1 MARIAFRS
9 GLGSLALLVLLA
21 ILLTATTLHAAEQ
34 PAIKVSV
41 VAILATD
48 KNNIV
53 DPKLDSIAQ
62 EIQTRL
68 DNKLTGFKLAKMS
81 CKSLKV
87 GDKDTFELVNDQV
100 VTVTVLERM
109 DKDNKVSVKVAP
121 PLLGEITYMTT
132 CGKFLPIITRY
143 RTKNDELLILAVR
156 VQPCPGKKSCGSTRT
171 P

>member
-1 MARIAFRS
+1 MALVSSSLQRKSLVF
-9 GLGSLALLVLLA
+9 LALLT
-21 ILLTATTLHAAEQ
+21 ILLTGPATLQAADEV
-34 PAIKVSV
+34 IKVSV
-41 VAILATD
+41 VAILATSKD
-48 KNNIV
+48 TVV

-68 DNKLTGFKLAKMS
+68 DGKLTGFRLAKMS

-87 GDKDTFELVNDQV
+87 GDKDTFELVGDQV
-100 VTVTVLERM
+100 VTVTVLGNV
-109 DKDNKVSVKVAP
+109 DKDNKVCVKVAP

-156 VQPCPGKKSCGSTRT
+156 VKPCEGKK
-171 P
+171 